1 MGQRAHDERCEGKG
15 GLDMKVQGLGNKEF
29 IKHWCP
35 ECEKIARIP
44 MFYETGD
51 WHYPKGKDM
60 FCKDC
65 DAEMEIVD

>member
-1 MGQRAHDERCEGKG
+1 
-15 GLDMKVQGLGNKEF
+15 MKVQGLGNKEF

-51 WHYPKGKDM
+51 WHYPKGKDE

-65 DAEMEIVD
+65 GAEMEIID